1 MTIAY
6 FDCFSGVS
14 GDMTLGAMVDL
25 GVPLDWLKAQ
35 LAGLPLSGFELE
47 ARTVMR
53 SGIQGTRVVV
63 TVEERPPHRHFSHI
77 RDLIDQSDL
86 AGPVK
91 ADSLSVFETLARAE
105 ARIHGCDPEQV
116 HFHEV
121 GAMDAIVDIVGA
133 CLAKDYLGIEAIVAS
148 PLPLGRG
155 FVTCAHGTLPVPA
168 PAVLEILKG
177 VPVYSGSQDKEL
189 VTPTGAALLAALAER
204 FDAMPLMQTQRIGY
218 GAGTHELKNQPNLL
232 RVILGTLESSRC
244 GETAGTGSETLVMV
258 ETNID
263 DMNPEIFGFLM
274 EQLFSDGA
282 LDVYWV
288 PVQMKKSRPG
298 TLVQVL
304 CRPESQ
310 GAVTARILAETTT
323 LGVRYHQ
330 VQRVALEREA
340 VQVETPLGKVAA
352 KKVSDGQGGA
362 RVVPEFESC
371 KQIALARGLPI
382 ARVYEAVAVAVA
394 KTPQDRILLDKQQ
407 LDKTREG
414 L

>member
-1 MTIAY
+1 
-6 FDCFSGVS
+6 
-14 GDMTLGAMVDL
+14 
-25 GVPLDWLKAQ
+25 
-35 LAGLPLSGFELE
+35 
-47 ARTVMR
+47 
-53 SGIQGTRVVV
+53 
-63 TVEERPPHRHFSHI
+63 
-77 RDLIDQSDL
+77 
-86 AGPVK
+86 
-91 ADSLSVFETLARAE
+91 
-105 ARIHGCDPEQV
+105 
-116 HFHEV
+116 
-121 GAMDAIVDIVGA
+121 
-133 CLAKDYLGIEAIVAS
+133 
-148 PLPLGRG
+148 
-155 FVTCAHGTLPVPA
+155 
-168 PAVLEILKG
+168 VLEILKG

-382 ARVYEAVAVAVA
+382 ARVYEAFTVAVA